1 MSRIVCGINPV
12 METLTAQPKKVKKIY
27 YSRTEKGPVKEIIQ
41 KGKTL
46 GIEISACN
54 KEELA
59 RLSENINH
67 QGILAQVSDFHYAS
81 FEELIHCWKKSD
93 KKAFFLVL
101 DNMQD
106 PHNLGAIIRT
116 AETVGIDGIIIPKDR
131 SVSITAAVEKVS
143 AGAVEHVKIARVT
156 NIAQTLKALN
166 EEGVWVAGAEG
177 GGAKSL
183 FETDLN
189 MDLALVIGSEGKGI
203 RPLVKKQCHFL
214 LSIPMQGKINSL
226 NASVAAAI
234 IMYEITRQRYAT

>member
-1 MSRIVCGINPV
+1 M
-12 METLTAQPKKVKKIY
+12 
-27 YSRTEKGPVKEIIQ
+27 
-41 KGKTL
+41 
-46 GIEISACN
+46 SACD

-59 RLSENINH
+59 KLAGGINH
-67 QGILAQVSDFHYAS
+67 QGVLAQVSAFQYYS
-81 FEELIHCWKKSD
+81 LEELIQGWKKSD

-101 DNMQD
+101 DSIQD

-131 SVSITAAVEKVS
+131 SVAITAAVEKVS
-143 AGAVEHVKIARVT
+143 VGAVEHVKVARVT

-166 EEGVWVAGAEG
+166 EEGVWIAGTDGEG
-177 GGAKSL
+177 ENSL
-183 FETDLN
+183 YETDLN

-234 IMYEITRQRYAT
+234 VMFEITRQRFTSKI